1 MKNLKRFALVAL
13 MVMSTLVLS
22 AKDAKVNNIT
32 NFRAVNETEISLN
45 ERVNNQ
51 KFFGDPIMNIDIFID
66 DNKIDFEIYEKIKI
80 DDTYYLV
87 GKSHKNSILNIIEVK
102 KDSMTMVFN
111 KRALEIQKT
120 KFSGDFEQLIENI

>member
-13 MVMSTLVLS
+13 MLMSTVVLS

-51 KFFGDPIMNIDIFID
+51 KFFGDPIINIDIFID
-66 DNKIDFEIYEKIKI
+66 DNKIDFEIYDKIKI

-87 GKSHKNSILNIIEVK
+87 GKSRKNSILNIIEVK

-120 KFSGDFEQLIENI
+120 RFSGDFEQFIENI

>member
-120 KFSGDFEQLIENI
+120 KFSSDFEQLIENI